1 MGIAIDGYGNVWAA
15 NSSVGVTG
23 GQIGAI
29 TELVQAA
36 TPVTTPLPFIQ
47 SGEDCGMYGRFFRM
61 RLISRWLTAVA
72 IIAVGCHSGPA
83 LSPQMEA
90 KAIGLE
96 GKGDWRGLAAFAKQ
110 ATEQYPTDG
119 EAWFYAAAAANGL
132 GNTAAARTDLEN
144 VERYGP
150 PALKSVA
157 QTMLAQ
163 LQAAPSYARPQ
174 AAAKEQPSSV
184 PDISVASIAALT
196 AQARRSWERDAIP
209 IMVDVMGSG
218 NSYAT
223 VINYYSPSTRRGLS
237 VRQGANGSGMQR
249 IDQPDYGT
257 TALPENFKSLAD
269 AVEAARKRG
278 LSGRLDHAFLFWAED
293 ISGPN
298 NLVWDMAFGIQS
310 DAARVIANDMSEARM
325 NELLAAAN
333 GGSKSAQYDL
343 GTAYAAGVS
352 GKEYPGKSVYWLQKA
367 AAQGSRRAENRLGQY
382 YQNGYGVTANPQ
394 QAAYWYGKAASAGF
408 GPAEYNLGL
417 LYEKGVGV
425 ARDWKSAEQWF
436 NLALRQGVQQAA
448 VELNE
453 MRSATAQE
461 SGGATAAQMQAA
473 DAIAERIARNYCKVG
488 QHPVLA
494 LDAGDSNQVDCFI
507 PGENFSPIGTR
518 PGYRVGP
525 RALLQLVDGL
535 PSWYKFYT
543 CTASNWNSYTGYI
556 EVSCTR

>member
-1 MGIAIDGYGNVWAA
+1 
-15 NSSVGVTG
+15 
-23 GQIGAI
+23 
-29 TELVQAA
+29 
-36 TPVTTPLPFIQ
+36 
-47 SGEDCGMYGRFFRM
+47 MYGRYFRM
-61 RLISRWLTAVA
+61 RLISRCLTAVA
-72 IIAVGCHSGPA
+72 IIAVGCRSGPA

-157 QTMLAQ
+157 QSMLAQ
-163 LQAAPSYARPQ
+163 LQPTSSYARPQ
-174 AAAKEQPSSV
+174 APAKVQPSSV
-184 PDISVASIAALT
+184 PDISVGSIAALT

-209 IMVDVMGSG
+209 IMVVVMGSG

-223 VINYYSPSTRRGLS
+223 VISYYSPSTRRGLS
-237 VRQGANGSGMQR
+237 ISQGANGSGMQR
-249 IDQPDYGT
+249 INQPDFGT
-257 TALPENFKSLAD
+257 TALPESFKSLAE
-269 AVEAARKRG
+269 AVAEARKRG
-278 LSGRLDHAFLFWAED
+278 LSGRLDHAFLSWADD

-298 NLVWDMAFGIQS
+298 NLVWDMAFGIES
-310 DAARVIANDMSEARM
+310 DGTRIIANDISGPRM

-343 GTAYAAGVS
+343 GTAYAGGVI
-352 GKEYPGKSVYWLQKA
+352 GKEDPGKSVYWLQKA

-382 YQNGYGVTANPQ
+382 YQSGYGVTANPQ

-436 NLALRQGVQQAA
+436 NLALRQGVQQATL
-448 VELNE
+448 ELDE
-453 MRSATAQE
+453 MRSATARK

-473 DAIAERIARNYCKVG
+473 DELAERIASDYCKVG
-488 QHPVLA
+488 VHPVLA
-494 LDAGDSNQVDCFI
+494 LDADYSNPVYCVN
-507 PGENFSPIGTR
+507 PGEQLSPSGLIQ
-518 PGYRVGP
+518 GYRVGTP
-525 RALLQLVDGL
+525 AYLQLVYGL
-535 PSWYKFYT
+535 PSWYRFYT
-543 CTASNWNSYTGYI
+543 CTVSNFDTGYI
-556 EVSCTR
+556 DVSCTR

>member
-1 MGIAIDGYGNVWAA
+1 
-15 NSSVGVTG
+15 
-23 GQIGAI
+23 
-29 TELVQAA
+29 
-36 TPVTTPLPFIQ
+36 
-47 SGEDCGMYGRFFRM
+47 MYVYRFNM
-61 RLISRWLTAVA
+61 RLISRCLTAVA
-72 IIAVGCHSGPA
+72 IIALGCHSTPA

-150 PALKSVA
+150 AALKSVA

-163 LQAAPSYARPQ
+163 LQPASSYARPQ
-174 AAAKEQPSSV
+174 AAAKVQPSSV

-209 IMVDVMGSG
+209 ITVIVMGSG
-218 NSYAT
+218 NNYST
-223 VINYYSPSTRRGLS
+223 VIDYYSPSTRWGLS
-237 VRQGANGSGMQR
+237 VSQGANGSGMQR
-249 IDQPDYGT
+249 IERPDYGT
-257 TALPENFKSLAD
+257 TALPESFKSLAD
-269 AVEAARKRG
+269 AVEEARKRG
-278 LSGRLDHAFLFWAED
+278 LSGRLDRAFLSWAED

-310 DAARVIANDMSEARM
+310 DAARVIANDISGSRM

-343 GTAYAAGVS
+343 GTAYAAGVA
-352 GKEYPGKSVYWLQKA
+352 GKEDPGKAAYWLQKA

-382 YQNGYGVTANPQ
+382 YQSGYGVTANPQ
-394 QAAYWYGKAASAGF
+394 QAADWYGKAAAAGF

-425 ARDWKSAEQWF
+425 ARDWKSAQQWF
-436 NLALRQGVQQAA
+436 NLALLQGVQQAA
-448 VELNE
+448 LELDE
-453 MRSATAQE
+453 MQSATARE

-473 DAIAERIARNYCKVG
+473 DAIAERIARNYCKIG

-494 LDAGDSNQVDCFI
+494 LDAREPDQVDCYI
-507 PGENFSPIGTR
+507 PGEPISPYAFTIGH
-518 PGYRVGP
+518 RVGP

-535 PSWYKFYT
+535 PSWYRFYT
-543 CTASNWNSYTGYI
+543 CTASNVIT
-556 EVSCTR
+556 CTR